1 MLTGVLN
8 RNAMNNRVEELKDPA
23 NIEKGLGVVSLG
35 SKMIDPPVVKRAER
49 TIKLAVSLGKL
60 APNWRDEFLNPTV

>member
-1 MLTGVLN
+1 
-8 RNAMNNRVEELKDPA
+8 
-23 NIEKGLGVVSLG
+23 
-35 SKMIDPPVVKRAER
+35 MIDPPVVKRAER